1 MAAASRKALIA
12 FNAIPSLM
20 DKLRV
25 FIPDD
30 EERKK
35 FIEKA
40 VVDLT
45 SGKCHLTFNMCEIIC
60 DCSDL

>member
-12 FNAIPSLM
+12 FNAIPSLTY
-20 DKLRV
+20 KLRV

-40 VVDLT
+40 VADLT
-45 SGKCHLTFNMCEIIC
+45 SGKGHLTFNMQEIIF
-60 DCSDL
+60 